1 VRLNAFII
9 SAWLALASAFRPAAA
24 QRAYHASWADAASLG
39 VASVLTV
46 LPEALNLP
54 SGAPDCAPCDPATLW
69 AIDRRALGV
78 HSSAAGT
85 ASNIGA
91 LGVAGLGG
99 IALVWHR
106 PPGDSR
112 GDAVAYANAVG
123 WSAVAVQ
130 WLKVTIGRE
139 RPVMYTSGA
148 VAGAG
153 DPDNQRSF
161 PSSHTTVAFAA
172 ATAYLVIS
180 GREHLRHRTRTA
192 LLLYGGALATGV
204 LWVEAGQH
212 FPTDVVAGAALGSGL
227 GWLAARVHP

>member
-1 VRLNAFII
+1 MYT
-9 SAWLALASAFRPAAA
+9 LAVAGAVGPTAA
-24 QRAYHASWADAASLG
+24 QRAYHATWADGVSLGAASI
-39 VASVLTV
+39 LTI
-46 LPEALNLP
+46 LPEALKLP
-54 SGAPDCAPCDPATLW
+54 GGAPDCAPCDPATLW
-69 AIDRRALGV
+69 GIDRRALGV

-85 ASNIGA
+85 ASNLGA
-91 LGVAGLGG
+91 VGVLGFGGL
-99 IALVWHR
+99 ALVWHR
-106 PPGDSR
+106 RPSDAR

-172 ATAYLVIS
+172 ATAYLVIA

-204 LWVEAGQH
+204 LRVEAGQH

-227 GWLAARVHP
+227 GWLAARVHR